1 MPALVPVLRL
11 RKTGRVQFAGIP
23 AQGNKMKCQGDHG
36 GCRAKYRCCLPALA
50 GFLSPH
56 SMGPGAH
63 NKAAPPFRFK
73 EKRQVARE
81 SASNKLFG
89 RRIAQNR
96 NYAKQRRANLTSFWI
111 CSFSA
116 SSD

>member
-56 SMGPGAH
+56 SMGPGA
-63 NKAAPPFRFK
+63 NNRAPSRFSFK
-73 EKRQVARE
+73 EKQKRTRILE
-81 SASNKLFG
+81 SRKRVFLQFPTAPP
-89 RRIAQNR
+89 A
-96 NYAKQRRANLTSFWI
+96 
-111 CSFSA
+111 
-116 SSD
+116 

>member
-73 EKRQVARE
+73 EKRASARE
-81 SASNKLFG
+81 SASKQAFRPPNRSKRELYKTAPRQFDVFLDLFLE
-89 RRIAQNR
+89 R
-96 NYAKQRRANLTSFWI
+96 F
-111 CSFSA
+111 
-116 SSD
+116 